1 MAAAAWEARS
11 ITIEATTAHFEEQIN
26 QLTIE
31 LDRARAQQVPTR
43 TRITRAA
50 ANAAAAKAAAAPPPA
65 DTSQTQEED
74 TSQLSEGSYSIPPPR
89 HSAAERC

>member
-11 ITIEATTAHFEEQIN
+11 ITIEATIARLAEHIN

-43 TRITRAA
+43 TRSTRAA
-50 ANAAAAKAAAAPPPA
+50 ANAAAAPPPA

-74 TSQLSEGSYSIPPPR
+74 TSQLSEGSYNIHPQGTKR
-89 HSAAERC
+89 RNGIRLHA